1 MNKII
6 TLKLLPHKMIHF
18 AHYPRDFTVDFMC
31 FAHSPKNFAVG
42 LCY

>member
-6 TLKLLPHKMIHF
+6 TLKLLLHKMIHF
-18 AHYPRDFTVDFMC
+18 ARYPKGFAVDRND
-31 FAHSPKNFAVG
+31 FAHSPKSFAVG